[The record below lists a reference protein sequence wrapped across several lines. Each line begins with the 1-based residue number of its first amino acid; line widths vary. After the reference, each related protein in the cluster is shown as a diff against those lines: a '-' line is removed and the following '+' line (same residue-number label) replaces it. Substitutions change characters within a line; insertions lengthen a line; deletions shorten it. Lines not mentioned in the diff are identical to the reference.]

1 MPVNGKA
8 YWAWLQ
14 LALGAGSFKPKRLL
28 EYYPCVQAFYEA
40 GQTEWRSLGLFTP
53 KELKLLADTSL
64 EDGQALLYASE
75 QGGLQT
81 ITPDCKAYPDL
92 LRELENPPSVLYVLG
107 TLPDVDRLPAL
118 AVVGT
123 RNATTTGKQIAFDL
137 SMQMAQAGMVIVSG
151 GAKGIDTAAHQG
163 ALRGDGPCICVL
175 GCGIGYR
182 YLMENESIRNAVVKQ
197 GAIVSEFPLNMPPM
211 KQNFPI
217 RNRIISGLS
226 VGVLVVEAAER
237 SGSLIT
243 ARTALEQ
250 NRDVFAV
257 PCGIYNPVS
266 EGVNNLLKAGAKP
279 VTKPQD
285 ILEEYEERYRLLS
298 SGRQPIKKIVHKKPE
313 DPLFY
318 EEQRFTGVKSG
329 NEDHSVSKEMQTEV
343 FSEDGDLLYRQLTK
357 QPLHIAEL
365 EELTGLSTQ
374 RILTAIT
381 ELELCGAITSYSGRR
396 YSLPNDILN

>member
-1 MPVNGKA
+1 MSVSRKA

-28 EYYPCVQAFYEA
+28 EYYSNVQQFYEV
-40 GQTEWRSLGLFTP
+40 GQTEWRSLGLFTQ
-53 KELKLLADTSL
+53 KELKMLADTSV
-64 EDGQALLYASE
+64 EDGQALLRASE
-75 QGGLQT
+75 QAGLQI
-81 ITPDCKAYPDL
+81 ITPDCEAFPDL
-92 LRELENPPSVLYVLG
+92 LRELENPPSVLYVRG
-107 TLPDVDRLPAL
+107 TLPDVDLRPAL

-137 SMQMAQAGMVIVSG
+137 SMRLAQSGMVIISG

-163 ALRGDGPCICVL
+163 ALLGDGQCICVL

-182 YLMENESIRNAVVKQ
+182 YLMENEPIRNAVAKQ
-197 GAIVSEFPLNMPPM
+197 GAIVSEFPFNMPPL
-211 KQNFPI
+211 KRNFPI

-226 VGVLVVEAAER
+226 VGVLVVEAAEK

-285 ILEEYEERYRLLS
+285 ILEEYEECYQLS
-298 SGRQPIKKIVHKKPE
+298 CSNRQPIEKTMTEKPVDLPLYNEHKTDKVNLKQQNFSIV
-313 DPLFY
+313 
-318 EEQRFTGVKSG
+318 
-329 NEDHSVSKEMQTEV
+329 KEIQTA
-343 FSEDGDLLYRQLTK
+343 SLSQDGDFLYRQLTK
-357 QPLHIAEL
+357 QPLHITEL
-365 EELTGLSTQ
+365 EQLTGFTTQ
-374 RILTAIT
+374 RILITIT
-381 ELELCGAITSYSGRR
+381 ELELCGAIISHSGRR
-396 YSLPNDILN
+396 YSLPNGIS

>member
-1 MPVNGKA
+1 MAINAKA

-14 LALGAGSFKPKRLL
+14 LALGAGSFKPKKLL
-28 EYYPCVQAFYEA
+28 ECYPNVESFYKS
-40 GQTEWRSLGLFTP
+40 GSTEWRSLGLFTP
-53 KELKLLADTSL
+53 KELGLLEETTL
-64 EDGQALLYASE
+64 EDGQALLSASAK
-75 QGGLQT
+75 QGICTL
-81 ITPDCKAYPDL
+81 TPDCNEFPAL
-92 LRELENPPSVLYVLG
+92 LLQLENPPSVLYVKG
-107 TLPDVDRLPAL
+107 TLPNSDKYPAL

-123 RNATTTGKQIAFDL
+123 REATATGKQITFDL
-137 SMQMAQAGMVIVSG
+137 SMQLARAGMVIVSG

-163 ALRGDGPCICVL
+163 ALQGDGTCICVL

-182 YLMENESIRNAVVKQ
+182 YLMENEPIREAIAEN
-197 GAIVSEFPLNMPPM
+197 GAIVSEFPLNMPPL
-211 KQNFPI
+211 KHHFPT

-279 VTKPQD
+279 VTKAQD
-285 ILEEYEERYRLLS
+285 ILEEYCSLYPALEFENMKTNQSFSNAHEDRLLYQE
-298 SGRQPIKKIVHKKPE
+298 QPLPK
-313 DPLFY
+313 
-318 EEQRFTGVKSG
+318 VKEKHEKVQMQA
-329 NEDHSVSKEMQTEV
+329 NLKEKL
-343 FSEDGDLLYRQLTK
+343 SDDGTLLYNKLTSE
-357 QPLHIAEL
+357 PLHTSQL

-374 RILTAIT
+374 RLLIAIT
-381 ELELCGAITSYSGRR
+381 ELELCSAISSHSGRR
-396 YSLPNDILN
+396 YSLPNT